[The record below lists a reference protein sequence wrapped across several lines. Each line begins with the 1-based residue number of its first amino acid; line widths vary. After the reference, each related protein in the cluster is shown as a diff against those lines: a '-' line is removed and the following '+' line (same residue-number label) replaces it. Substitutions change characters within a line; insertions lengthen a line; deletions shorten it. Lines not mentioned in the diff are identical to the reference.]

1 MRGNLLLVA
10 ILGVALIAL
19 TGCPGQGGASVGEH
33 LWTLQFGTVENDI
46 PGGVAVDGGGR
57 IVVAGTTRGDL
68 VGSNAGARDAFVRVY
83 TADRAVAWT
92 RQFGTAAEEINAR
105 VAVDAEGNVIVAGS
119 TQGAL
124 VGTSAGGDDGFVRKF
139 DPDGQTLWTHQ
150 FGTAGNDLI
159 VAVAVEACGGIVVA
173 GTTTGDLGGSPAAV
187 QDAFVRRLTPG
198 GTEAWTVQFGSGAE
212 DMVAD
217 VATGPGG
224 RIAVVGGTL
233 GDLQG
238 TNAGDYDAF
247 VRVLEANGGEAW
259 TRQFGTAQADLLRRV
274 AFDAA
279 GRVIVVG
286 DTDGTL
292 GATSAGGRDVFVRI
306 LDAAGTVAWT
316 RQFGSDASDYVAGLA
331 VDADDRIVVAGQTF
345 GAVAGGNAGGTDA
358 FVAKLATDGRIDW
371 TRQFGTASHD
381 VSHGVAV
388 GADGQAIVVGSTGGN
403 LEGASAG
410 GDDVFLRA
418 YGP

>member
-1 MRGNLLLVA
+1 MHGSRLLVA

-19 TGCPGQGGASVGEH
+19 TGCPGPGGASVGEH
-33 LWTLQFGTVENDI
+33 LWTLQFGTVEDDI
-46 PGGVAVDGGGR
+46 PDGVAVDGGGR

-83 TADRAVAWT
+83 AADRTVAWT
-92 RQFGTAAEEINAR
+92 RQFGTAAEEVNAR

-119 TQGAL
+119 TLGAL
-124 VGTSAGGDDGFVRKF
+124 EGGNAGGYDGFVRKF

-150 FGTAGNDLI
+150 FGTGGDDLV
-159 VAVAVEACGGIVVA
+159 VAVAVQAGGGIVVA
-173 GTTTGDLGGSPAAV
+173 GTTTGSLGGSPANV

-198 GTEAWTVQFGSGAE
+198 GAEAWTVQFGSGAE

-217 VATGPGG
+217 VATEPGG
-224 RIAVVGGTL
+224 RMAVVGATL
-233 GDLQG
+233 GDLEG
-238 TNAGDYDAF
+238 TSSGDYDGF
-247 VRVLEANGGEAW
+247 VRVLEENGDEAW
-259 TRQFGTAQADLLRRV
+259 TRQFGTAQADILRRV

-279 GRVIVVG
+279 GRVIVFG
-286 DTDGTL
+286 ETDGTL

-316 RQFGSDASDYVAGLA
+316 RQFGSGAGDYAAGLA
-331 VDADDRIVVAGQTF
+331 VDADDRIVVAGQTY
-345 GAVAGGNAGGTDA
+345 GAMAGANAGGTDA
-358 FVAKLATDGRIDW
+358 FVAKLATDGRIAW
-371 TRQFGTASHD
+371 THQFGTGSDDASR
-381 VSHGVAV
+381 GVAI
-388 GADGQAIVVGSTGGN
+388 GAEGQAIVTGRTGGA